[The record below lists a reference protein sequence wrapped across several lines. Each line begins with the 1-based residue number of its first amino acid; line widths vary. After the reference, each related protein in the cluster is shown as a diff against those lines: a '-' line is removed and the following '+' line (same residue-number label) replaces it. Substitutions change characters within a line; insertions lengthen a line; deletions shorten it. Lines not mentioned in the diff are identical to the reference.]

1 MHFQIWD
8 DGDESVGIHGNF
20 AELDIDV
27 GFLDGEDC
35 QEYIESIK
43 ETLSAAFSSI
53 WDNGR
58 VRVATEEELM
68 ALDVVST
75 DKPAMPEVTANNDQM
90 FLERM
95 ARYTRSMNGV
105 PVDRVSIHSADLLRL
120 INMVNSQQVLF
131 IAGGKE

>member
-68 ALDVVST
+68 AIDPV
-75 DKPAMPEVTANNDQM
+75 MPEANNDQM

-105 PVDRVSIHSADLLRL
+105 PVDRVSIHSDDLLRL
-120 INMVNSQQVLF
+120 INMVTSQHVLF

>member
-68 ALDVVST
+68 AIDPV
-75 DKPAMPEVTANNDQM
+75 MPEANNDQM